1 MHNMISKEITFEDF
15 AGNQV
20 TDTYWFHLSA
30 AEVTELAMSRRGLD
44 EYLEEIIKTED
55 VAQLFIIFKE
65 LLGMAVG
72 KPLNDRVFDKDELI
86 SKEFL
91 RSGAYEEF
99 FFELI
104 QNPAMAA
111 EFIKEMMPKNL
122 EGRIEKIMASRGQE
136 APKQYTDAEL
146 LSMPEDQFLHAAGG
160 SNPMRWEPR
169 FLQIAHRRKSAA

>member
-1 MHNMISKEITFEDF
+1 MHNMISKVISFEDF

-20 TDTYWFHLSA
+20 TDTFWFHLSG
-30 AEVTELAMSRRGLD
+30 AEVTELAMSRKGLD

-55 VAQLFIIFKE
+55 VAQLFTIFKE
-65 LLGMAVG
+65 LLGLAVG
-72 KPLNDRVFDKDELI
+72 KPLSDRVFDKSPMI
-86 SKEFL
+86 TAEFL

-104 QNPAMAA
+104 ANPSEAA
-111 EFIKEMMPKNL
+111 VFIKEIMPKDL
-122 EGRIEKIMASRGQE
+122 ESRIEKIMASRGE

-146 LSMPEDQFLHAAGG
+146 LSMPEDQFLNAAGG